1 VATAVATASSQRLS
15 RDRTFAG
22 VVTILGLAAS
32 VTVALTGAPA
42 NGRPR
47 LATAGSAAMVA
58 CWLALLVVVHS
69 GALGRLG
76 VAVVAAVWA
85 IPIAVAT
92 PLLSFDVYSYLAYGK
107 LMATGHD
114 PYADGPAALGPGSS
128 WAGHVDPQ
136 VLHLKAPYGPAG
148 LLVGRLGA
156 LTGSPEGGVVLL
168 TVIAA
173 ASIVGIA
180 VIIDR
185 MCQPEDR
192 TVALALWLTSPMV
205 LLHLLGGVHLDDL
218 MALLVAL
225 ACLSAQ
231 HRRWV
236 LAAVA
241 IGVCTAVKV
250 PAAAAL
256 PAVVLVDLP
265 SAHGPAVR
273 SVVVR
278 SLGAAAGYLVPAAA
292 VGDPSGLLRT
302 VTSPTGNHTLAA
314 PSVLV
319 GKLLGG
325 SHLANAATATVGV
338 LAAIALILW
347 LVRTADR
354 RPAPVTI
361 GGSLLAI
368 VIGAPVVYPW
378 YLAWGLP
385 GLVIRPRRWLPTLI
399 TAGSLIYLPGLSG
412 LSALAVVLVVV
423 VAAALVAASWRIGE
437 TLAH

>member
-1 VATAVATASSQRLS
+1 MTLVVERPAAGPPRPWSFPSFDRLDVAGGRVLAAHLPGGPLAVVQLVADAGAVTEPAGQEGVAELVVQALSEGAGDRDAYAFAVAGERLGASWAAS
-15 RDRTFAG
+15 AG
-22 VVTILGLAAS
+22 WDALRCGFEVPVSELAAATDLLADA
-32 VTVALTGAPA
+32 VR
-42 NGRPR
+42 RPR
-47 LATAGSAAMVA
+47 LDSPTLSRLRDERLDEIRIEHSQPVSRAMTA
-58 CWLALLVVVHS
+58 
-69 GALGRLG
+69 
-76 VAVVAAVWA
+76 
-85 IPIAVAT
+85 
-92 PLLSFDVYSYLAYGK
+92 F
-107 LMATGHD
+107 
-114 PYADGPAALGPGSS
+114 
-128 WAGHVDPQ
+128 
-136 VLHLKAPYGPAG
+136 
-148 LLVGRLGA
+148 
-156 LTGSPEGGVVLL
+156 
-168 TVIAA
+168 AA